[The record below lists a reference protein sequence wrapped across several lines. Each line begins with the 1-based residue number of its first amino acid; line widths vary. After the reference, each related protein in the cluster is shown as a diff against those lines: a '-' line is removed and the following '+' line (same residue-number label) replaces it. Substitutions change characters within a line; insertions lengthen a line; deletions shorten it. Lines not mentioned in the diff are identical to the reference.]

1 MGKGEG
7 IQAAIPHTLR
17 RAAPGQSPPFFRHL
31 DPAVLRELASL
42 LEQGPSQA
50 RRFLDPEKAA
60 TELAEI
66 LGRGATPS
74 IGWWRRHTFA
84 GPPSTALCSIV
95 SNPERPSATMMSKC
109 SPPEAS
115 KGEQ

>member
-1 MGKGEG
+1 MGTSEPTQKT
-7 IQAAIPHTLR
+7 IAQSPK
-17 RAAPGQSPPFFRHL
+17 RAAPVQTPLFFRRL
-31 DPAVLRELASL
+31 DPAVLRELAFL
-42 LEQGPSQA
+42 LDQDPTRARHFVNPTQA
-50 RRFLDPEKAA
+50 AA
-60 TELAEI
+60 ELAEI
-66 LGRGATPS
+66 LDRGATPT
-74 IGWWRRHTFA
+74 IGWWRRHTIA